1 MKVVLFCGGMGMR
14 IREFSDLIPKPMVP
28 VGNRPILWDIM
39 KYYAHYGHKDFI
51 LCLGYK
57 GEVIKEYFLN
67 YRETFSNDFVLS
79 QGGKNIELLNSD
91 IHDWRITFVDTGLK
105 SNIGMRLKAAEKYL
119 DGEKEFL
126 ANYTDGLTDLPLD
139 KVIDHFHQKDKIASF
154 VSVKPSQSFDVV
166 KMKNEDDV
174 EGLVHITKHGLW
186 INAGFFAFKKEIFD
200 YIKEGEELVY
210 EPFRRLIEK
219 GQVTTY
225 KHNGFF
231 LAMDTFKE
239 KQEIDDMSAQGNTKW
254 EVWKN
259 GKK

>member
-28 VGNRPILWDIM
+28 VGNRPIIWNIM
-39 KYYAHYGHKDFI
+39 RYYAHYGHKDFI

-67 YRETFSNDFVLS
+67 YRETYSNDFVLT
-79 QGGKNIELLNSD
+79 QGGKNVELLNSD
-91 IHDWRITFVDTGLK
+91 IHDWRITFVDTGMK

-139 KVIDHFHQKDKIASF
+139 NVIDHFHAKDKVASF

-166 KMKNEDDV
+166 KMKENDEV
-174 EGLVHITKHGLW
+174 EALVHITKHGLW
-186 INAGFFAFKKEIFD
+186 VNAGFFTFKKEIFD
-200 YIKEGEELVY
+200 YMKEGEELVY

-225 KHNGFF
+225 KHDGFF

-239 KQEIDDMSAQGNTKW
+239 KQEIDDMSAQGTTKW